1 MPTIE
6 QILESLRSVQ
16 DPDLHK
22 DIVTLGFV
30 QNLEIDCGGGVAFDL
45 VLTTPACPIKDQLK
59 AQAEDAVKSL
69 GIEKVEVRLSAQ
81 TTSRPGMDKAQVLS
95 GVRNVLAIASGKGG
109 VGKSTVTANLAVA
122 LALRGAKVG
131 ILDADIYGPSQGMM
145 LGVKDEPEMDSERR
159 VYPPSAQGVKVI
171 SMSMFNDDEA
181 PVVWRGPMVSQMVQ
195 NFVRQVQWG
204 DLDYLLIDMP
214 PGTGDI
220 QLTLTQHAPITAAI
234 IVSTPQDVA
243 LLDAKKGLR
252 MFEKVSVPVLGIIE
266 NMSGFVCDGCGKVH
280 DIFRRDGASKMA
292 IGFGLPFLGRIPLE
306 PGVALS
312 GDQGAPVVASSPDC
326 LSAQAFLDIAGKVAS
341 ELSVL
346 HAQSGKVMTEFD
358 IDWSSTPE
366 EGLEVA
372 K

>member
-30 QNLEIDCGGGVAFDL
+30 QNLEIDCGGGVSFDL

-59 AQAEDAVKSL
+59 AQAEDAVKGL
-69 GIEKVEVRLSAQ
+69 GFEKVEVRLSAV
-81 TTSRPGMDKAQVLS
+81 TTSRPGMDKAQLLP
-95 GVRNVLAIASGKGG
+95 GVKNVLAIASGKGG
-109 VGKSTVTANLAVA
+109 VGKSTVTVNLAVA
-122 LALRGAKVG
+122 LAMRGAKVG

-145 LGVKDEPEMDSERR
+145 LGVTEDPEMDAERR
-159 VYPPSAQGVKVI
+159 VYPPTAQGVKVI

-204 DLDYLLIDMP
+204 ELDYLLIDMP

-220 QLTLTQHAPITAAI
+220 QLTLTQQAPITGAV

-243 LLDAKKGLR
+243 LLDAKKGLK

-280 DIFRRDGASKMA
+280 DIFRRDGARKVA
-292 IGFGLPFLGRIPLE
+292 VGYGLPFLGSVPLE

-312 GDQGAPVVASSPDC
+312 GDSGAPVVASAPDS
-326 LSAQAFLDIAGKVAS
+326 LSAKAFMEIAGRVAS

-346 HAQSGKVMTEFD
+346 HAQAGKVMTEFD
-358 IDWSSTPE
+358 IDWGGASE
-366 EGLEVA
+366 EALEVA